1 MARRTK
7 IVATLGPATSS
18 QKVLDEL
25 IGAGVDVARINL
37 SHGSHEEHRQR
48 VEMVRDRA
56 RASGRQVGILVDLQG
71 PKIRIGRFR
80 DGPITLNEGEEFI
93 LDAALPLTDGDQN
106 RVGLTYKEMV
116 DDLGRGD
123 TLILADG
130 AIELRVNE
138 VEGGEVRCR
147 VVVGGELSDN
157 KGINRQ
163 GGGLSAP
170 ALTDKDREDIKFAAA
185 VTADYIAVSFV
196 CSAED
201 VREARRLLREA
212 GGEGGVVA
220 KIERAE
226 ALECSDEIIT
236 ASDAIMIARGDLGVE
251 IGDAELPSIQKRLI
265 KMARE
270 RNIVAIT
277 ATQMMDSMIHAPI
290 PTRAEVFD
298 VANAVLDGTDAV
310 MLSAETAAG
319 KYPVRAVEAMS
330 RVCREAEKNSLA
342 RRSHHRLNSV
352 FGRIDEAIAMAT
364 MYTANH
370 LGVVRQLL
378 DHAAEHGYGMPAFN
392 VNNMEQV
399 QAIMEAAARPTP
411 GDPAGLRRRPQVR
424 RRALPAPP
432 DPGRRRDL
440 PAHPGGACTRTTA
453 PARRSASARHPVRL
467 HLGDDGRLP
476 DGRRQDPRQLRV
488 QRGGHPQGG
497 GDGPRLRRLRGGRA
511 GLPGLPGDRHGG

>member
-138 VEGGEVRCR
+138 VEGSEVRCR

-370 LGVVRQLL
+370 LGV
-378 DHAAEHGYGMPAFN
+378 AAIAALTETGSTVKWMSRISSGIPIYALTRN
-392 VNNMEQV
+392 VF
-399 QAIMEAAARPTP
+399 T
-411 GDPAGLRRRPQVR
+411 RRKVTLFRGVYPVSFDVATTDVAKVNQEIIDELVR
-424 RRALPAPP
+424 RGAVRTN
-432 DPGRRRDL
+432 DL
-440 PAHPGGACTRTTA
+440 VIITK
-453 PARRSASARHPVRL
+453 
-467 HLGDDGRLP
+467 
-476 DGRRQDPRQLRV
+476 
-488 QRGGHPQGG
+488 
-497 GDGPRLRRLRGGRA
+497 
-511 GLPGLPGDRHGG
+511 GDRRGVQGQTSIMKIMRVGEHVHTEEDLTEDAPE